1 MTTSRIRVG
10 LLFGGATPEHEV
22 SVISARGVWR
32 GFDRAR
38 IEPFAIAVGR
48 DGRWLQ
54 PEESF
59 AVLDGDGARV
69 EAGPQEGGET
79 AVLVVEPG
87 RGLVRRGGP
96 GDGERLAV
104 DAVFSVVHG
113 RGGEDGRYQ
122 GLLDVAGVPYV
133 GAGVSGSAIA
143 MDKAI
148 ARTLAEA
155 AGVPVAEW
163 ALVRER
169 DWRSDA
175 AGVVARLLE
184 RPGVPAFVKP
194 ANAGSSVGI
203 SKVTGAD
210 DLGAAIDRA
219 LAFDRRVVVERA
231 VDAREIEVAVLGND
245 VPEASVAGEIVPG
258 AEFYSYEDKYVDGK
272 AALRI
277 PAPLEPE
284 VAETVRRRALESYRA
299 LDLLGLARVDFFV
312 DRATGDVLFN
322 EANSLPG
329 FTPISMY
336 AKLWEAS
343 GVPYDRLLTR
353 LVELALERPG
363 ARPPTA

>member
-1 MTTSRIRVG
+1 
-10 LLFGGATPEHEV
+10 
-22 SVISARGVWR
+22 
-32 GFDRAR
+32 
-38 IEPFAIAVGR
+38 
-48 DGRWLQ
+48 
-54 PEESF
+54 
-59 AVLDGDGARV
+59 
-69 EAGPQEGGET
+69 
-79 AVLVVEPG
+79 
-87 RGLVRRGGP
+87 
-96 GDGERLAV
+96 
-104 DAVFSVVHG
+104 VVHG
-113 RGGEDGRYQ
+113 WGGEDGRYQ

-133 GAGVSGSAIA
+133 GAGVSGSAVA

-169 DWRSDA
+169 DWRSDPA
-175 AGVVARLLE
+175 SVIARLVE

-203 SKVTGAD
+203 SKVAVPGELET
-210 DLGAAIDRA
+210 AIDRA

-245 VPEASVAGEIVPG
+245 LPEASVAGEIVPG

-284 VAETVRRRALESYRA
+284 VAEIVRRRAVEAYRA
-299 LDLLGLARVDFFV
+299 LDLLGLARVDFFL
-312 DRATGDVLFN
+312 DRATGGVLFN

-363 ARPPTA
+363 ARPPGA